1 VLYSPQHEV
10 NCAFSST
17 IYAMEDIECAFLYE
31 NAQTLPPQHRKRLL
45 SLRDAAAEEK
55 HSQMIEMCC
64 ELLPEITNNKI
75 GHTAVEI
82 VVFNL

>member
-1 VLYSPQHEV
+1 M
-10 NCAFSST
+10 

-55 HSQMIEMCC
+55 HSQMMIEVCC
-64 ELLPEITNNKI
+64 ELLPEITNNNI
-75 GHTAVEI
+75 GHTAIEI